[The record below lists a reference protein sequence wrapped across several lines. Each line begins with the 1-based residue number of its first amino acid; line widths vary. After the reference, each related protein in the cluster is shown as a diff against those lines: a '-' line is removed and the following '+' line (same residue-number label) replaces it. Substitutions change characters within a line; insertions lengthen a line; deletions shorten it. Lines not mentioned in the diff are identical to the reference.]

1 MFGSNL
7 SSSWGAELEHRENGV
22 LFSSRGTRW
31 QGFVVEKV
39 RRWPADFC
47 PCAFE
52 ASEPRASYLLTKT
65 EISWETR
72 GTRYKRLFTPDMAVF
87 LNEGYR
93 LDEFTAQADY
103 YDAVSARL
111 ERKKI
116 DEMIH
121 DDVRSSSV
129 NFLGHVIS
137 NDGQMIG
144 MLSAMLAEASAGSPA
159 GALFSQSISIAFL
172 THIFDRYGRARA
184 ARRLQGRLSPRQDK
198 IIIQY
203 VREHIGCDMNI
214 TELASVLQLS
224 PAYFCKAFSK
234 SHGVTPHR
242 FILSQRIGIAMERL
256 RQPSPPPL
264 ADLASSLGFAD
275 RTHFSQ
281 VFRKIVGRSPSEFRS
296 SPEIRIQVNRC

>member
-1 MFGSNL
+1 MLGSNL
-7 SSSWGAELEHRENGV
+7 GSSRGAELEHRENGV

-39 RRWPADFC
+39 CRWPADFC
-47 PCAFE
+47 PCALE
-52 ASEPRASYLLTKT
+52 TSEPRASYLLTKT
-65 EISWETR
+65 ELSWKTR
-72 GTRYKRLFTPDMAVF
+72 GTPYKRLFTPDVAVF

-93 LDEFTAQADY
+93 LDEFRAQADY
-103 YDAVSARL
+103 YEAVSAHL
-111 ERKKI
+111 ERKRI
-116 DEMIH
+116 DEMMH
-121 DDVRSSSV
+121 DDVRSRSV
-129 NFLGHVIS
+129 SFFDLVIS

-159 GALFSQSISIAFL
+159 GALFAQSISIAFL
-172 THIFDRYGRARA
+172 THIFDRYDCARA

-198 IIIQY
+198 IILHY

-214 TELASVLQLS
+214 TELAGVLHLS

-242 FILSQRIGIAMERL
+242 FILNQRIGIAMERL
-256 RQPSPPPL
+256 RQPSPPAF

-281 VFRKIVGRSPSEFRS
+281 VFRKIAGRSPSEFRS
-296 SPEIRIQVNRC
+296 SPGIRSHVNRC

>member
-7 SSSWGAELEHRENGV
+7 GSSGGGELERRKTGV

-39 RRWPADFC
+39 RRWPADFG
-47 PCAFE
+47 PCAFD

-72 GTRYKRLFTPDMAVF
+72 GTRHKRLFTPEMAVF
-87 LNEGYR
+87 LNKGYR
-93 LDEFTAQADY
+93 LDELTAQADY
-103 YDAVSARL
+103 YDAVSTQL

-121 DDVRSSSV
+121 DDVRSSRV
-129 NFLGHVIS
+129 DFLEHVIS

-172 THIFDRYGRARA
+172 THILDRYDRARS

-203 VREHIGCDMNI
+203 VRERIGCDMSI

-242 FILSQRIGIAMERL
+242 FILNQRIGVAMERL

-281 VFRKIVGRSPSEFRS
+281 VFRKIVGRSPSEFRG
-296 SPEIRIQVNRC
+296 SPAIRRQVNRC